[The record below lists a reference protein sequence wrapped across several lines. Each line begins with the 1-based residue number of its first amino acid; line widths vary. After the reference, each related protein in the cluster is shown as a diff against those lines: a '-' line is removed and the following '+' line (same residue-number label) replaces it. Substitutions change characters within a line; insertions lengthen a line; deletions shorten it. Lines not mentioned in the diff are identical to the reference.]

1 MSVGFSASDCIAL
14 PQFAWQVY
22 RACRDASSEFKD
34 LASDVELMREVLKE
48 VQMLVEYHV
57 LDDASKI
64 RLVNVLKGCYDVLK
78 TLDHKLARYKSLGTD
93 KKRVWHRLRWG
104 MDPVG
109 DVRARLVLRT
119 TILTSS
125 LAT

>member
-1 MSVGFSASDCIAL
+1 MSIGFSASDCIAL

-22 RACRDASSEFKD
+22 RTCRDASSKFKD
-34 LASDVELMREVLKE
+34 LASDVESMHEVLKK
-48 VQMLVEYHV
+48 VQTLVEDHM

-64 RLVNVLKGCYDVLK
+64 RLANVLKGCYDVLK
-78 TLDHKLARYKSLGTD
+78 TLDDKLAKYKSLGTN

-104 MDPVG
+104 MDSVG

>member
-1 MSVGFSASDCIAL
+1 MSIGFSASDCIAL

-22 RACRDASSEFKD
+22 RTCRDASSEFKG
-34 LASDVELMREVLKE
+34 LASDVEAMHEVLKD
-48 VQMLVEYHV
+48 VQTLVENHI

-64 RLVNVLKGCYDVLK
+64 RLATVLKGCHDMLK
-78 TLDHKLARYKSLGTD
+78 TLENKLEKYKSLGTN
-93 KKRVWHRLRWG
+93 KKRVRDRLRWG
-104 MDPVG
+104 TESVG

-125 LAT
+125 LAA

>member
-1 MSVGFSASDCIAL
+1 MSIGFSASDCIAL

-22 RACRDASSEFKD
+22 RTCRDASGEFED
-34 LASDVELMREVLKE
+34 LASDVESMHEVLKD
-48 VQMLVEYHV
+48 VQTLVENHM

-64 RLVNVLKGCYDVLK
+64 RLATVLKGCHEVLK
-78 TLDHKLARYKSLGTD
+78 SLDSKLEKHKSLGTN
-93 KKRVWHRLRWG
+93 KKRIWDRLRWG
-104 MDPVG
+104 MESVG

-125 LAT
+125 LAA

>member
-22 RACRDASSEFKD
+22 RTCQDASSEFQD
-34 LASDVELMREVLKE
+34 LASDVESMHEVLKE
-48 VQMLVEYHV
+48 VQTLVENHV

-64 RLVNVLKGCYDVLK
+64 RLATVLKGCHDVLK
-78 TLDHKLARYKSLGTD
+78 TLENKLEKYKSLGTT
-93 KKRVWHRLRWG
+93 KKRVRDRLRWG
-104 MDPVG
+104 MESIG

-125 LAT
+125 LAA

>member
-1 MSVGFSASDCIAL
+1 MSIGFSASDRIAL

-22 RACRDASSEFKD
+22 RTCRDASSEFKD
-34 LASDVELMREVLKE
+34 LASDVESMHEVLKE
-48 VQMLVEYHV
+48 VQTLVENHM

-64 RLVNVLKGCYDVLK
+64 RLVTVLKGCHDVLK
-78 TLDHKLARYKSLGTD
+78 TVENKLEKYKSLGTN
-93 KKRVWHRLRWG
+93 KKRVRDRLRWG
-104 MDPVG
+104 TESVG

-125 LAT
+125 LAA

>member
-22 RACRDASSEFKD
+22 RTCRDASSEFRD
-34 LASDVELMREVLKE
+34 LASDVESMHEVLKE
-48 VQMLVEYHV
+48 VQTLLENHV

-64 RLVNVLKGCYDVLK
+64 RLATVLKGCHDVLK
-78 TLDHKLARYKSLGTD
+78 TLENKLGKYKSLETT
-93 KKRVWHRLRWG
+93 KKRVRDRLRWG
-104 MDPVG
+104 MESVG

-125 LAT
+125 LAA

>member
-1 MSVGFSASDCIAL
+1 MSIGFSASDCIAL

-22 RACRDASSEFKD
+22 RTCRDASSEFKD
-34 LASDVELMREVLKE
+34 LASDVESMHGVLKE
-48 VQMLVEYHV
+48 VQTLATCHV

-64 RLVNVLKGCYDVLK
+64 RLATVLKGCHEVLK
-78 TLDHKLARYKSLGTD
+78 TLDNKLAKYESLGTD

-104 MDPVG
+104 MESVG
-109 DVRARLVLRT
+109 DMRARLVLRT
-119 TILTSS
+119 NILTSS